1 MFLTLVVWACAK
13 DENVPQTGGE
23 GALLNLSVGIEATT
37 RLSELP
43 NPDAMSEDAKGLKNV
58 GVYIYYTE
66 DYNNND
72 LSKPYVRNME
82 FKVQGGRLLAVTPA
96 GSDDSD
102 QYIYIYDNMTVVAFY
117 PYNEEMNLPENYFT
131 TRGDEAKYPITRN
144 FYEAQKYI
152 PYRAQTTTDPTVAYY
167 TVLNFQPKH
176 TYKLEVV
183 VVADDNSAAPLNNV
197 ELLSGNDAVTNTDTV
212 ADGKRETWYDYLNT
226 LTNDNSGSDVRQY
239 VAYIWTNDKNRNE
252 IKKGDVLL
260 KSDELMLIASQDLY
274 PNEQRIYRYGY
285 NMSTGEIFI
294 PTSSNLVYDTST
306 LAGVDNTGGS
316 YYQVCDID
324 VSKVNS
330 NWTPITLLGGRYDGG
345 GHAISNVT
353 INNPAQKEVGL
364 FGKVQGNAVLANVN
378 LVNPTITVNE
388 DNAYVGG
395 LVGRLNTPMTEAEKE
410 KLIGN
415 LPDGLSEIVKA
426 ALIQEILA
434 SAGNLQADIVGSK
447 VTNPNITVIGK
458 APIVGGFV
466 GQAGEKTDGG
476 SSKSRIW
483 DSAVVDGS
491 IHVNESD
498 TASNK
503 NAYIGGF
510 IGLNQSYIGRTFTS
524 ANDIIGNVA
533 GVDADGNVIA
543 VTKAQGF
550 GTMGNEYTADE
561 GGLIESSY
569 SQLADAN
576 SGVKQFSNEWPSW
589 TTYTGIWPIDTSAWL
604 SSPSGS
610 FWYSNGASPSTYP
623 TLQWERR

>member
-1 MFLTLVVWACAK
+1 MLLTLVVWACAE
-13 DENVPQTGGE
+13 DDNVPQKENE
-23 GALLNLSVGIEATT
+23 GTLLNLSVGIAST

-66 DYNNND
+66 DYNKND

-96 GSDDSD
+96 GSEDTD

-131 TRGDEAKYPITRN
+131 VKGDEAKYPITRN

-152 PYRAQTTTDPTVAYY
+152 PYRAQTTTDPTIAYY

-176 TYKLEVV
+176 TYKLEVI
-183 VVADDNSAAPLNNV
+183 VVANDNSATPLNNV
-197 ELLSGNDAVTNTDTV
+197 ELLSGNDPITNTDTV
-212 ADGKRETWYDYLNT
+212 VDGKRETWYDHLNT
-226 LTNDNSGSDVRQY
+226 LKNDNSGSDVRQY
-239 VAYIWTNDKNRNE
+239 TAYLWTNDRNRNE

-260 KSDELMLIASQDLY
+260 KSDELTLIASQDLY

-294 PTSSNLVYDTST
+294 PTSSNLVYDATT
-306 LAGVDNTGGS
+306 LAAVDNNGGS
-316 YYQVCDID
+316 FYQVCDID
-324 VSKVNS
+324 VSKVNT

-353 INNPAQKEVGL
+353 INNPTQKEVGL

-378 LVNPTITVNE
+378 LVNPKITVNS
-388 DNAYVGG
+388 DNTYVGG

-434 SAGNLQADIVGSK
+434 TAGNSQADIVGSK
-447 VTNPNITVIGK
+447 VTNPTITVTGK
-458 APIVGGFV
+458 DPIVGGFV
-466 GQAGEKTDGG
+466 GQAGEKTEGG

-483 DSAVVDGS
+483 DSAVVDGV

-498 TASNK
+498 TASNV

-510 IGLNQSYIGRTFTS
+510 VGLNQGYIGRTFTS
-524 ANDIIGNVA
+524 TNDIIGNIA
-533 GVDADGNVIA
+533 GVDESGNLIYV
-543 VTKAQGF
+543 VKAQGF
-550 GTMGNEYTADE
+550 GTMGNSFRVEE

-569 SQLADAN
+569 SGLADTN
-576 SGVKQFSNEWPSW
+576 SGVKQLSNEWPSW
-589 TTYTGIWPIDTSAWL
+589 STYTGIWPIDTSGWL

-610 FWYSNGASPSTYP
+610 FWFSNGASPSTYP

>member
-1 MFLTLVVWACAK
+1 MLLTVLVWTCAE
-13 DENVPQTGGE
+13 DETLPQTEKE
-23 GALLNLSVGIEATT
+23 GTLLNLSIGIAST

-58 GVYIYYTE
+58 GVYIYYTD

-82 FKVQGGRLLAVTPA
+82 FKVEGGRLLAVTPA

-102 QYIYIYDNMTVVAFY
+102 QYIYIYANMTVVAFY

-131 TRGDEAKYPITRN
+131 VKGDETKYPITRN

-152 PYRAQTTTDPTVAYY
+152 PYRAQTTTDPTTAYY
-167 TVLNFQPKH
+167 TILNFQPKH

-183 VVADDNSAAPLNNV
+183 VVAKDNSAAPLNNV
-197 ELLSGNDAVTNTDTV
+197 ELLSGNDPITNTDTV
-212 ADGKRETWYDYLNT
+212 VDGKREKWYDNLNT
-226 LTNDNSGSDVRQY
+226 LKNDNSGSDVRQY
-239 VAYIWTNDKNRNE
+239 TAYIWTNDHNRNE

-260 KSDELMLIASQDLY
+260 KSDELTLIASQDLF

-294 PTSSNLVYDTST
+294 PTSSNLVYDTKT
-306 LAGVDNTGGS
+306 LAAVDNTGGNF
-316 YYQVCDID
+316 YQVCDID
-324 VSKVNS
+324 VSKVNT

-378 LVNPTITVNE
+378 LVNPKITVST
-388 DNAYVGG
+388 DDAFVGG

-415 LPDGLSEIVKA
+415 LPDGLSDIVKA

-434 SAGNLQADIVGSK
+434 TAGNSQADIVGSK
-447 VTNPNITVIGK
+447 VTNPTITVTGK
-458 APIVGGFV
+458 APIVGGLV

-476 SSKSRIW
+476 NSKSRIW

-491 IHVNESD
+491 VHVNEND
-498 TASNK
+498 TASNV

-510 IGLNQSYIGRTFTS
+510 IGLNQGYIGRTFTS
-524 ANDIIGNVA
+524 TTDIVGNIA
-533 GVDADGNVIA
+533 GVDEGGSVIP
-543 VTKAQGF
+543 VVKAQGF
-550 GTMGNEYTADE
+550 GTMGTEFTADE

-569 SQLADAN
+569 SGLADAN
-576 SGVKQFSNEWPSW
+576 SGVRQLGNEWPSW
-589 TTYTGIWPIDTSAWL
+589 STYTGIWPIDTSGWL

-610 FWYSNGASPSTYP
+610 FWYSNGVSPSTYP